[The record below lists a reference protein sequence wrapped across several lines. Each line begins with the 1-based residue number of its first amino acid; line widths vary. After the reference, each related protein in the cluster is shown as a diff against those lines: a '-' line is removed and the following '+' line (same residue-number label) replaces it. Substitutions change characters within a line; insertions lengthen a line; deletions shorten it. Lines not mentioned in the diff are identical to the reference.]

1 MAEEGNV
8 ISDSVKNVQDLNCD
22 LWFKLVG
29 QRPDLANACH
39 QHAEAFSGEVA
50 KATKDPVGYVAKKV
64 ADNTFNQ
71 ILESF
76 WNGSVAI
83 YRDFITSWLKAGP
96 IIDPQHSSAFQWG
109 TGVVNIFTMLA
120 VTIGIMVAGVKIVWE
135 QRGEDIRYVLSSL
148 GRVILVSG
156 MGVTIISLLLTAS
169 DQAAAAILDSSS
181 WSSRD
186 TTAILG
192 DPSKAVAALGA
203 MLFLPGAIMVLV
215 VIVQWC
221 IMILVAI
228 ATPVLLM
235 YWPVAEG
242 ITFAAGGR
250 GFSRVSKWLLAFILF
265 KPTVAV
271 LYGFAFQELKGGDG
285 IGGIVTAVCI
295 ITMAPFALPALL
307 KIVNPAAA
315 GTGADGAGTAL
326 AGMAGMAVGAAGMA
340 AGAAT
345 GGATA
350 AAGGAA
356 SSGASASAFMISNMG
371 PTLAESGGMAG
382 IGGGGAAGA
391 AGAASGS
398 GGGVASAGGSGAIAA
413 GGSSAGAS
421 GGSGAIAAGGGA
433 PAASSSGGAVG
444 APATASSSGGSA
456 PAAPAAG
463 GSAQQAPGGGMV
475 GIGLTVSAG
484 SDTGSAPGGGSGGGG
499 SAGASRLAQA
509 AQVLENH
516 MPRAEHAEEVLLD
529 EQSLDRIH

>member
-1 MAEEGNV
+1 MSDKSVFRGAADWTCDALGNIHPGVGLGCRVAVGKGEEV
-8 ISDSVKNVQDLNCD
+8 VDKV
-22 LWFKLVG
+22 
-29 QRPDLANACH
+29 
-39 QHAEAFSGEVA
+39 E
-50 KATKDPVGYVAKKV
+50 KAVTDPVGTIAGAVGNDLFDK
-64 ADNTFNQ
+64 
-71 ILESF
+71 ILTNF
-76 WNGSVAI
+76 WNGSVGV
-83 YRDFITSWLKAGP
+83 YREFITSWLKAGP
-96 IIDPQHSSAFQWG
+96 IIDPQTSSAFQWG
-109 TGVVNIFTMLA
+109 TGVVNIFTFLA

-156 MGVTIISLLLTAS
+156 MGVAIISLLLTAS
-169 DQAAAAILDSSS
+169 DQAAAAILESSN

-192 DPSKAVAALGA
+192 DPGKAVAALGA

-295 ITMAPFALPALL
+295 IAMAPFALPALL

-326 AGMAGMAVGAAGMA
+326 AGMAGMAVGAAGVA

-382 IGGGGAAGA
+382 IGGGSAGA

-398 GGGVASAGGSGAIAA
+398 GGGGSGAIAA

>member
-1 MAEEGNV
+1 MD
-8 ISDSVKNVQDLNCD
+8 IVKDAAHLNCD
-22 LWFKLVG
+22 LWLKLVG
-29 QRPDLANACH
+29 QRPDLAEKCRQGADTTIDT
-39 QHAEAFSGEVA
+39 AEKFV
-50 KATKDPVGYVAKKV
+50 KDPVGTVAGAVGNDLFDK
-64 ADNTFNQ
+64 
-71 ILESF
+71 ILTNF
-76 WNGSVAI
+76 WNGSVGV
-83 YRDFITSWLKAGP
+83 YREFITSWLKAGP
-96 IIDPQHSSAFQWG
+96 IIDPQTSSAFQWG
-109 TGVVNIFTMLA
+109 TGVVNIFTFLA

-169 DQAAAAILDSSS
+169 DQAAAAILESSS

-295 ITMAPFALPALL
+295 IAMAPFALPALL

-345 GGATA
+345 GGAGAAA
-350 AAGGAA
+350 AAGG

-382 IGGGGAAGA
+382 LGGGAAGA
-391 AGAASGS
+391 AGGAASG
-398 GGGVASAGGSGAIAA
+398 GGSGAVAA

-433 PAASSSGGAVG
+433 PAASSSGGSGAIAAGG
-444 APATASSSGGSA
+444 APAASSGGSA
-456 PAAPAAG
+456 PAPAAG

-484 SDTGSAPGGGSGGGG
+484 SDTSAAPGGGSGGGG

>member
-1 MAEEGNV
+1 MADTPAVNIPEQIAHFACDQVGGAARV
-8 ISDSVKNVQDLNCD
+8 INPSAAQD
-22 LWFKLVG
+22 
-29 QRPDLANACH
+29 CH
-39 QHAEAFSGEVA
+39 STVSSIAESADKVV
-50 KATKDPVGYVAKKV
+50 KDPVGTVAGAIGNDIFDK
-64 ADNTFNQ
+64 
-71 ILESF
+71 ILTSF
-76 WNGSVAI
+76 WNGSVSV
-83 YRDFITSWLKAGP
+83 YKQFITSWLHAGP
-96 IIDPQHSSAFQWG
+96 IINPEKSSAFQWG
-109 TGVVNIFTMLA
+109 TGVVNIFTLLA

-156 MGVTIISLLLTAS
+156 MGVSIVSLLLTAS
-169 DQAAAAILDSSS
+169 DQAAAAILDSTD
-181 WSSRD
+181 WGHKD
-186 TTAILG
+186 TMAVLG
-192 DPSKAVAALGA
+192 DPGKAVAALGA

-221 IMILVAI
+221 IMIFVAI

-295 ITMAPFALPALL
+295 IAMAPFALPALL

-326 AGMAGMAVGAAGMA
+326 AGMAGMAVGAAGVA
-340 AGAAT
+340 VGAAT
-345 GGATA
+345 GGAGAAA
-350 AAGGAA
+350 AAGG
-356 SSGASASAFMISNMG
+356 SSGASASAFMFSSMG
-371 PTLAESGGMAG
+371 PTLAESGGLAG
-382 IGGGGAAGA
+382 IGGGGAAA
-391 AGAASGS
+391 AGGGS
-398 GGGVASAGGSGAIAA
+398 GGSAVAA

-421 GGSGAIAAGGGA
+421 GGSGAIAAGGPA
-433 PAASSSGGAVG
+433 PATSSGSGGAAATSSPSG
-444 APATASSSGGSA
+444 GAAAAPAPDAGGSA
-456 PAAPAAG
+456 PQAAG
-463 GSAQQAPGGGMV
+463 G
-475 GIGLTVSAG
+475 GLTVSAG
-484 SDTGSAPGGGSGGGG
+484 GDTGAAPGGGAGGG
-499 SAGASRLAQA
+499 SAGVSRFAQA

-529 EQSLDRIH
+529 EQAVDQIH

>member
-1 MAEEGNV
+1 MADDSNI
-8 ISDSVKNVQDLNCD
+8 ISDTVKNVQDLNCD
-22 LWFKLVG
+22 LWLKVVG
-29 QRPDLANACH
+29 QRQDLAEACH
-39 QHAEAFSGEVA
+39 QHAENFSKEVG
-50 KATKDPVGYVAKKV
+50 KATNDPVGYVAKKV
-64 ADNTFNQ
+64 ADGTFNQ

-76 WNGSVAI
+76 WNGSVSI
-83 YRDFITSWLKAGP
+83 YKQFITSWLHAGP
-96 IIDPQHSSAFQWG
+96 IIDPEKSSAFQWG
-109 TGVVNIFTMLA
+109 TGVVNIFTLLA

-156 MGVTIISLLLTAS
+156 MGVSIVSLLLTAS
-169 DQAAAAILDSSS
+169 DQAAAAILESSN
-181 WSSRD
+181 WSQRD

-295 ITMAPFALPALL
+295 IAMAPFALPALL

-326 AGMAGMAVGAAGMA
+326 AGMAGMAVGAAGVA

-345 GGATA
+345 GGAGAAA
-350 AAGGAA
+350 AAGG
-356 SSGASASAFMISNMG
+356 SSGASASAFMFSNMG

-382 IGGGGAAGA
+382 IGGGGAAA
-391 AGAASGS
+391 AGGGS
-398 GGGVASAGGSGAIAA
+398 GGGSGGSAVAA

-421 GGSGAIAAGGGA
+421 GGSGAIATAG
-433 PAASSSGGAVG
+433 P
-444 APATASSSGGSA
+444 APATSSGSGGSA
-456 PAAPAAG
+456 AASAPSGGAATAPAPDAG
-463 GSAQQAPGGGMV
+463 GSAPQAAGDGMV

-484 SDTGSAPGGGSGGGG
+484 GDTGAAPGGGSGGGG
-499 SAGASRLAQA
+499 AGVSRFAQA

-529 EQSLDRIH
+529 EQAVDQIH

>member
-1 MAEEGNV
+1 MSDKSALRGAADWTCDALGNIHRGVGLGCHAAVGKGEEIV
-8 ISDSVKNVQDLNCD
+8 DKV
-22 LWFKLVG
+22 
-29 QRPDLANACH
+29 
-39 QHAEAFSGEVA
+39 E
-50 KATKDPVGYVAKKV
+50 KAVTDPVGTIAGAVGNDLFDK
-64 ADNTFNQ
+64 
-71 ILESF
+71 ILTNF
-76 WNGSVAI
+76 WNGSVGV
-83 YRDFITSWLKAGP
+83 YREFITSWLKAGP
-96 IIDPQHSSAFQWG
+96 IIDPQTSSAFQWG
-109 TGVVNIFTMLA
+109 TGVVNIFTFLA

-156 MGVTIISLLLTAS
+156 MGVAIISLLLTAS
-169 DQAAAAILDSSS
+169 DQAAAAILESSN

-192 DPSKAVAALGA
+192 DPGKAVAALGA

-295 ITMAPFALPALL
+295 IAMAPFALPALL

-345 GGATA
+345 GGAGAAA
-350 AAGGAA
+350 AAGG

-382 IGGGGAAGA
+382 LGGGGAAGA
-391 AGAASGS
+391 AGAASG
-398 GGGVASAGGSGAIAA
+398 GGSGAVAA

-433 PAASSSGGAVG
+433 PAASSSGSGAIASGG
-444 APATASSSGGSA
+444 APAASSGGSA

-484 SDTGSAPGGGSGGGG
+484 SDTGAAPGGGSGGGG
-499 SAGASRLAQA
+499 SGGVSRLAQA